1 MIKNVRLVSFYR
13 HIILMFV
20 PHEILPV
27 CIWGEYEYVCGGSY
41 DISADTLRY
50 TVLQSGRLFWTLKLC
65 LHLPHLLDLLGVL
78 MTFPAP
84 N

>member
-1 MIKNVRLVSFYR
+1 MIKNVCLVSFYR
-13 HIILMFV
+13 HIILVFV

-41 DISADTLRY
+41 DISAGTFKVHCVAVWEA
-50 TVLQSGRLFWTLKLC
+50 VLDFKTMFTPTPSIGFLE
-65 LHLPHLLDLLGVL
+65 VL